1 MWIVNGLVNLHG
13 PVWEETEQEFSFV
26 ETKTHPKTAVD
37 SGDEHDG
44 HEDDEAADEEA
55 HHHIGTA
62 GRTHKVIKCT
72 RGTPPLAGA
81 HSLPTSQ
88 LLHPNVI

>member
-1 MWIVNGLVNLHG
+1 MDHEWLGLL
-13 PVWEETEQEFSFV
+13 WEETEQKFSFETKL

-55 HHHIGTA
+55 HHHTGPA
-62 GRTHKVIKCT
+62 GRTHEVIKCT
-72 RGTPPLAGA
+72 RGTPP
-81 HSLPTSQ
+81 SFYP
-88 LLHPNVI
+88 